1 MINSRR
7 KRQLRRSSFVLQ
19 SERLEQRTLL
29 AADMV
34 AQWRAQDFVEDTADG
49 SVVEQW
55 VDSIGGVVGDGSG
68 SPILSHTA
76 VGGRAGLQFNPAD
89 GTDLFRIPT
98 SNSPLRDANDFSVVV
113 VFSTSSGDLDG
124 ANDEWFKNSAIVDSS
139 SLGLAVDWGVSINRE
154 GQVSAGLGS
163 GFGNPPRTLYSDA
176 AGLNDGQTHVAI
188 LSRAGM
194 DLSLFLDDAPA
205 VARSDASDSKL
216 SNLDLTFGA
225 HKSGGFPF
233 DGYIAEVRVFNG
245 ALDEAAASEVYS
257 EVIGFYDNKA
267 PTAENDEYSL
277 EEDANLFFVG
287 AINGVLANDIDPESD
302 PLKAELVESTK
313 HGQLTFNEDGSFF
326 YDPDQ
331 NFFGADTFTY
341 SAIDFRPSSPAT
353 VTLNVSPVYDSV
365 IAQADIYKAIPG
377 EILEVDIQGGLLEN
391 DINHDLAE
399 LSAQLKTPVGN
410 GLLDLRPNGSFTYDP
425 QGFAG
430 VTTFEYQVDDGQGLS
445 NASVVT
451 LTVNTPPQAVEDN
464 LVVNEDTPLFNLFA
478 ALLENDVD
486 ADGNALTLKI
496 VDLPTQGV
504 LEGEGATLSY
514 LPNSDFFGG
523 DSLTYQV
530 SDGVDDSTIVTA
542 TLTIEPVND
551 VPVAVS
557 DSFVGRPDE
566 LIERSADKGVLAN
579 DLDIDSESLT
589 AVLSEGPANGT
600 VRLEADGSFVYNP
613 NPGFIGE
620 DQFSYRVND
629 SIADSSV
636 ATVDLLVTT
645 TPVTI
650 SEFMA
655 TNAQTLE
662 TKVRYSADDD
672 FFPEEISPD
681 WIELENKFDSPLDI
695 SRMHLT
701 DDPDLLTKW
710 RFPEGTTIPAR
721 GYLVVC
727 ASGLDL
733 KDPALD
739 SNGRL
744 HTNFNLR
751 ADGEYLAFTLEDG
764 TVVSEYETYPNQRPD
779 TSYGLFDGSPQF
791 FPKPTPLAENTSGIS
806 AAVADTSFSINRG
819 FFAEPFT
826 TEITTATVGATLVY
840 TTDGS
845 KPTLENGTKVEAENA
860 DAAPVVSLPI
870 SETTTLRAAA
880 FKSGLLPTN
889 IDTQSYFFVADLVE
903 QRFTAQVK
911 EHPEWGAKLGESLTS
926 LPVISLVVDG
936 RVSQRENET
945 SVEMIFPNGEEPG
958 FQINAGVEHYGVH
971 SIHSPKKSM
980 RLSFKSRYGD
990 GSLDYDLYGEGATSE
1005 FNQILLRSGSHDTW
1019 FWTHPGGGRGNY
1031 VRNRWAFD
1039 RQLEMGQP
1047 APRGRFVQVFING
1060 DYWGMHHLMER
1071 PNADFMASYEG
1082 GRSFEYDAV
1091 NAGTPI
1097 NGDNRAWRKLHDR
1110 NVISD
1115 YNELQQWLD
1124 VENYVDYMLL
1134 QFYSGNDW
1142 DWNHSQNWSAARK
1155 REDGAGYVFFAW
1167 DSDVILRTTANA
1179 NVINRGGPGGIWNA
1193 RGGVKQ
1199 HDEVKMLMADRAQK
1213 YFFNGGMFTDERLRA
1228 DVNAIADQI
1237 RLPVIA
1243 ETGRW
1248 GGRSYTP
1255 DTWESAIKWMLD
1267 RFAPEESRSR
1277 AVTTID
1283 QMRRYEL
1290 FPSIDA
1296 PSFLVDGSQQ
1306 NGGDIPA
1313 ASQVS
1318 ISADEGDIYYG
1329 LNGVDPRLPGGELNP
1344 EASLFAGDGI
1354 QLDETAIIKA
1364 RARKDGEWSALMEAR
1379 FRVDTVP
1386 ANSTNLRISE
1396 IHYHPVDV
1404 TPEEL
1409 AAGYSDAD
1417 DFEFIEFVNTSSLTI
1432 DLTSVRLERTEIDD
1446 TTHGVDFEFAA
1457 SEVTELRPGE
1467 RVVVVED
1474 TDAFTLRYGDGIRV
1488 AGQWSGALSNAG
1500 ETITAKAGDEIIHQ
1514 FAYSD
1519 EWYSAT
1525 DGNGPSLQ
1533 IIDEL
1538 GALDRWLSRES
1549 WRPSSQL
1556 GGTPGMADEAEVDI
1570 PGDAN
1575 RDGVFNSTDLVQVF
1589 QAGEYEDGIAGN
1601 STWEDGDW
1609 DNDQEFTTT
1618 DLVVA
1623 FQAGWYVAAASPVL
1637 IPKWLFFETD
1647 EQRKQRFL
1655 SLESQPAST
1664 NHQRPESLELSIVD
1678 KLFESI

>member
-1 MINSRR
+1 MIFFGKERQQRR
-7 KRQLRRSSFVLQ
+7 RSFVLQ
-19 SERLEQRTLL
+19 SEQLEHRTLL

-34 AQWRAQDFVEDTADG
+34 AHWRAQDFVANTADG
-49 SVVEQW
+49 SIVEEW
-55 VDSIGGVVGDGSG
+55 VDSIGGVVGVGSG
-68 SPILSHTA
+68 VPVLSHTA
-76 VGGRAGLQFNPAD
+76 VGGRAGIQFDSAD
-89 GTDLFRIPT
+89 GPDLIGIP
-98 SNSPLRDANDFSVVV
+98 SSSSPLRNAKDFSIAV
-113 VFSTSSGDLDG
+113 VFSTSSGNLDG
-124 ANDEWFKNSAIVDSS
+124 GNDEWFKNSAIVDSS
-139 SLGLAVDWGVSINRE
+139 SLGFAIDWGISINQV

-163 GFGNPPRTLYSDA
+163 GFGSPPRTLYSPV
-176 AGLNDGQTHVAI
+176 AGLNDGETHVAI
-188 LSRAGM
+188 LSRAGTG
-194 DLSLFLDDAPA
+194 LSLRLDDASA
-205 VARSDASDSKL
+205 VIRDDASDFAL
-216 SNLDLTFGA
+216 SNLALTFGA
-225 HKSGGFPF
+225 QKSGSFAF
-233 DGYIAEVRVFNG
+233 NGYIAEVRVFNG
-245 ALDEAAASEVYS
+245 ALDDAAASDLYS

-277 EEDANLFFVG
+277 EEDSNLFYAG
-287 AINGVLANDIDPESD
+287 AINGVLSNDTDPESD
-302 PLKAELVESTK
+302 PLVAVLVDSTK

-377 EILEVDIQGGLLEN
+377 EILEVDIQGGLLAN

-430 VTTFEYQVDDGQGLS
+430 VTTFEYQVDDGQQLS
-445 NASVVT
+445 NTSVVT
-451 LTVNTPPQAVEDN
+451 LTVNTPPQAVQDD
-464 LVVNEDTPLFNLFA
+464 LSVNEDMRLSSLFA
-478 ALLENDVD
+478 MLLENDTD
-486 ADGNALTLKI
+486 PDGNVLTAEI
-496 VDLPTQGV
+496 IDLPKQGI
-504 LEGEGATLSY
+504 LEGEGAEVSY
-514 LPNSDFFGG
+514 LPNPDFFGV

-530 SDGVDDSTIVTA
+530 SDGVDESTIVTA
-542 TLTIEPVND
+542 VLTVQPVND
-551 VPVAVS
+551 VPVSIS
-557 DSFVGRPDE
+557 DAYIGRPNE
-566 LIERSADKGVLAN
+566 IMERPAHKGVLAN
-579 DLDIDSESLT
+579 DFDIDSESLT
-589 AVLSEGPANGT
+589 AVLAEGPSNGT
-600 VRLEADGSFVYNP
+600 LQLGDDGSFVYNP
-613 NPGFIGE
+613 NPGFLGK

-629 SIADSSV
+629 SIADSPV
-636 ATVDLLVTT
+636 ATVDLLVTA

-655 TNAQTLE
+655 TNSRTLE
-662 TKVRYSADDD
+662 TKVRYSVDDS
-672 FFPEEISPD
+672 FFPDKLSPD
-681 WIELENKFDSPLDI
+681 WIELENKFAVDLDI

-710 RFPEGTTIPAR
+710 RFPEGTMIPANGR
-721 GYLVVC
+721 LIVY

-733 KDPALD
+733 SDPALD

-764 TVVSEYETYPNQRPD
+764 TVVHEFESYPNQRAD
-779 TSYGLFDGSPQF
+779 TTYGLFDGSPQF
-791 FPKPTPLAENTSGIS
+791 FTTPTPLAENTPGIS
-806 AAVADTSFSINRG
+806 GAVSDTSFSINRG
-819 FFAEPFT
+819 FFSEPFT
-826 TEITTATVGATLVY
+826 TDITTATVGATLVY

-845 KPTLENGTKVEAENA
+845 KPTLENGTRVEAENA
-860 DAAPVVSLPI
+860 DVAPVVSI
-870 SETTTLRAAA
+870 EIIETTTLRAAA
-880 FKSGLLPTN
+880 FKAGLLPTN

-903 QRFTAQVK
+903 QRFSAQV
-911 EHPEWGAKLGESLTS
+911 ENHPEWGAKLGESLTS
-926 LPVISLVVDG
+926 LPVVSLVMDG
-936 RVSQRENET
+936 RVSLRENET
-945 SVEMIFPNGEEPG
+945 SVELIFPNGEEPG
-958 FQINAGVEHYGVH
+958 FQVNAGVEHYGGH
-971 SIHSPKKSM
+971 SINSPKKNM
-980 RLSFKSRYGD
+980 RLSFKSQYGD
-990 GSLDYDLYGEGATSE
+990 GSLNYDLYGEGATSE

-1019 FWTHPGGGRGNY
+1019 FWTHPAGGRGNY

-1047 APRGRFVQVFING
+1047 APHGRFVQVFING
-1060 DYWGMHHLMER
+1060 RYWGMHHLMER

-1097 NGDNRAWRKLHDR
+1097 NGDNRAWRKLQDR

-1167 DSDVILRTTANA
+1167 DSDVILRTTATA
-1179 NVINRGGPGGIWNA
+1179 NVINRGGPGGLWSA

-1199 HDEVKMLMADRAQK
+1199 HDEVKMIIADRAQK

-1267 RFAPEESRSR
+1267 RFAPEGSRSR

-1290 FPSIDA
+1290 FPLIDA

-1446 TTHGVDFEFAA
+1446 TTHGVDFEFSA
-1457 SEVTELRPGE
+1457 SEVTELGPGE

-1601 STWEDGDW
+1601 STWEEGDW

-1655 SLESQPAST
+1655 SRESQPAST
-1664 NHQRPESLELSIVD
+1664 NDQRPESLELSIVD

>member
-1 MINSRR
+1 MIYSRK
-7 KRQLRRSSFVLQ
+7 KRQLGRRPIVLR
-19 SERLEQRTLL
+19 SERLEHRTLL
-29 AADMV
+29 AADLV
-34 AQWRAQDFVEDTADG
+34 AQWRAQDFIADTADG
-49 SVVEQW
+49 SIVEQW
-55 VDSIGGVVGDGSG
+55 VDSIGGVVGVGSG
-68 SPILSHTA
+68 SPVLSHSA
-76 VGGRAGLQFNPAD
+76 VGGRAGIQFDPAD
-89 GTDLFRIPT
+89 DTDLFRVPT
-98 SNSPLRDANDFSVVV
+98 SNSPLRNANDFSVVV
-113 VFSTSSGDLDG
+113 VFTTSSGNLDG

-139 SLGLAVDWGVSINRE
+139 SLGLAVDWGVSINQA

-194 DLSLFLDDAPA
+194 DLSLRLDDAPA
-205 VARSDASDSKL
+205 VGRSDASNSTL
-216 SNLDLTFGA
+216 NNLDLTFGA
-225 HKSGGFPF
+225 QKSGSFPF

-245 ALDEAAASEVYS
+245 ALDDAAASDVYS

-277 EEDANLFFVG
+277 NEDANLFFVG
-287 AINGVLANDIDPESD
+287 VINGVLSNDTDPESD
-302 PLKAELVESTK
+302 PLTAVLVESTK
-313 HGQLTFNEDGSFF
+313 HGNLTFTDDGSFF

-331 NFFGADTFTY
+331 NFFGVDTFTY

-353 VTLNVSPVYDSV
+353 VTLNVAPVYDSV
-365 IAQADIYKAIPG
+365 ISQADDYKAVPG
-377 EILEVDIQGGLLEN
+377 EILEVDVQGGLLTN

-399 LSAQLKTPVGN
+399 LSAQLKTPVAN
-410 GLLDLRPNGSFTYDP
+410 GTLDLRPNGSFTYNP

-430 VTTFEYQVDDGQGLS
+430 VTTFEYQVDDGQKLS
-445 NASVVT
+445 NTSVVT
-451 LTVNTPPQAVEDN
+451 LTVNTPPQAVQDN
-464 LVVNEDTPLFNLFA
+464 LSVNEDTRLSNLFA
-478 ALLENDVD
+478 ALLENDID
-486 ADGNALTLKI
+486 ADGNALTAKI
-496 VDLPTQGV
+496 IDPPAHGV
-504 LEGEGATLSY
+504 LEGEGAALSY
-514 LPNSDFFGG
+514 LPDPDFFGV

-530 SDGVDDSTIVTA
+530 SDGVDDSTVVTA
-542 TLTIEPVND
+542 DLTIQPVND
-551 VPVAVS
+551 VPVSFS
-557 DSFVGRPDE
+557 DSYVGLPNE
-566 LIERSADKGVLAN
+566 TIERPADKGVLAN

-589 AVLSEGPANGT
+589 AVLVEGPSNGT
-600 VRLEADGSFVYNP
+600 LQLGADGSFVYNP
-613 NPGFIGE
+613 NPEFLGK

-629 SIADSSV
+629 SIADSAV

-655 TNAQTLE
+655 TNARTLE
-662 TKVRYSADDD
+662 TKVRYSADDG
-672 FFPEEISPD
+672 FFPDEFSPD
-681 WIELENKFDSPLDI
+681 WIELENKFDAPLDI

-710 RFPEGTTIPAR
+710 RFPEGTTIPSR
-721 GYLVVC
+721 GYLVVY

-764 TVVSEYETYPNQRPD
+764 TVVHEFETYPNQRPD
-779 TSYGLFDGSPQF
+779 TTYGVFDGSPQF
-791 FPKPTPLAENTSGIS
+791 FPSPTPLAENTSGIS
-806 AAVADTSFSINRG
+806 GAVSDTSFSINRG
-819 FFAEPFT
+819 FFTELFT
-826 TEITTATVGATLVY
+826 TDITTATVGATLVY

-860 DAAPVVSLPI
+860 DAAPVASVEI

-880 FKSGLLPTN
+880 FKAGLLPTN

-903 QRFTAQVK
+903 QRFTDQVK
-911 EHPEWGAKLGESLTS
+911 EHPEWGPKLGESLTS
-926 LPVISLVVDG
+926 LPVVSLVVDG

-945 SVEMIFPNGEEPG
+945 SVELIFPNGEEPG
-958 FQINAGVEHYGVH
+958 FQINAGVEHYGGH
-971 SIHSPKKSM
+971 SLNSPKKNM

-1019 FWTHPGGGRGNY
+1019 FWTHPSGGRGNY

-1047 APRGRFVQVFING
+1047 APHGRYVQVFING
-1060 DYWGMHHLMER
+1060 GYWGMHHLMER

-1091 NAGTPI
+1091 NAGSPI
-1097 NGDNRAWRKLHDR
+1097 NGDNSAWRRLRDR
-1110 NVISD
+1110 DVIGD

-1124 VENYVDYMLL
+1124 IENYVDYMLL

-1142 DWNHSQNWSAARK
+1142 DWNHSQNWSGARK
-1155 REDGAGYVFFAW
+1155 REDGAGYVFFSW
-1167 DSDVILRTTANA
+1167 DSDVLLRSTAAA
-1179 NVINRGGPGGIWNA
+1179 NVINRGGPGDLWNF

-1199 HDEVKMLMADRAQK
+1199 HDEMKMIMADRAQK

-1228 DVNAIADQI
+1228 DVTAIADQI
-1237 RLPVIA
+1237 RLPLIA

-1267 RFAPEESRSR
+1267 RYAPDGSRSR
-1277 AVTTID
+1277 AATTIE
-1283 QMRRYEL
+1283 QLRRAGV

-1306 NGGDIPA
+1306 NGGDIAA
-1313 ASQVS
+1313 ASQIS
-1318 ISADEGDIYYG
+1318 MSADEGDIYYA
-1329 LNGVDPRLPGGELNP
+1329 LNGVDPRLPGGDLNP

-1354 QLDETAIIKA
+1354 QLDETTVIKA

-1379 FRVDTVP
+1379 FRINTVP
-1386 ANSTNLRISE
+1386 ADSTNLRISE

-1404 TPEEL
+1404 SPEEL

-1432 DLTSVRLERTEIDD
+1432 DLTNVRLERTEIDD
-1446 TTHGVDFEFAA
+1446 TTHGVDFEFSAG
-1457 SEVTELRPGE
+1457 EVTELGPAE

-1474 TDAFTLRYGDGIRV
+1474 TDAFMLRYGDGIRV

-1514 FAYSD
+1514 FAYAD
-1519 EWYSAT
+1519 DWYSAT

-1538 GALDRWLSRES
+1538 GALDRWLNRES
-1549 WRPSSQL
+1549 WRPSSQP
-1556 GGTPGMADEAEVDI
+1556 GGTPGIADEAEADI

-1575 RDGVFNSTDLVQVF
+1575 RDGVFNSSDLVQVF

-1601 STWEDGDW
+1601 STWEEGDW

-1623 FQAGWYVAAASPVL
+1623 FQAGWYVAAANPVL

-1647 EQRKQRFL
+1647 DQRKQRLL
-1655 SLESQPAST
+1655 SRESQHAST
-1664 NHQRPESLELSIVD
+1664 NDQQPAALELSIVD
-1678 KLFESI
+1678 RLFESI